1 MANERRNTTQPTDWW
16 AAWEEA
22 AKAAG
27 LDLAAWIGE
36 QCNKALPKKV
46 REKLVHPR
54 EVFRPAIAD
63 AVSLRESGLC

>member
-46 REKLVHPR
+46 REKLGERATRGRPR
-54 EVFRPAIAD
+54 NSDEKQD
-63 AVSLRESGLC
+63 Q

>member
-27 LDLAAWIGE
+27 LDLAPWIGK
-36 QCNKALPKKV
+36 QCNKALPKDI
-46 REKLVHPR
+46 RDKLSERATRGRPR
-54 EVFRPAIAD
+54 NPEEPED
-63 AVSLRESGLC
+63 